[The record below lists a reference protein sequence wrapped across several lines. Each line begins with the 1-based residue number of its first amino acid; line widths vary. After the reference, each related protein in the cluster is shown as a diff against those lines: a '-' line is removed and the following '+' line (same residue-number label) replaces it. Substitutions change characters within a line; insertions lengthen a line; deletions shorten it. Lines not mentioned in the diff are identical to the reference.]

1 MPVLANARH
10 EQFSLRMA
18 AGEGQAAAY
27 QAVYT
32 RCNSSTAHSG
42 AHDLMKRPEI
52 QARVLELKTAA
63 AEAAGFD
70 LQKAVAYLTEIIET
84 PVGEIA
90 EDHRLCQEYTRT
102 ERAGTVTER
111 VKMPGK
117 LDALEK
123 LAKLLGWAAKG
134 VPVQSSEGAVHP
146 AVEEALAKVL
156 GK

>member
-1 MPVLANARH
+1 MNCIAMPVLDNVRH
-10 EQFSLRMA
+10 EQFAQRVA

-32 RCNSSTAHSG
+32 RSSLSTARSCSN
-42 AHDLMKRPEI
+42 DLMKRPEV
-52 QARVLELKTAA
+52 QARVTELKAAA
-63 AEAAGFD
+63 AESAVFD

-90 EDHRLCQEYTRT
+90 DDHRLCQEYTRT
-102 ERAGTVTER
+102 ERSGTVTER

-123 LAKLLGWAAKG
+123 LAKLL
-134 VPVQSSEGAVHP
+134 
-146 AVEEALAKVL
+146 
-156 GK
+156 